1 MINFKYAIPEIEL
14 FAYTPNIDRVCAAA
28 ARSTQKKISSA
39 EIYDKDDSNKVDR
52 TLEYTIKMG
61 HHSITEHGT
70 LTFSIKDVS
79 RSMTHQFVRHRIASY
94 SQQSQRYVKYDEPE
108 FLLPQSIENNPEA
121 KRIYDKFMKEVANTY
136 NELINLVKTE
146 DARYVL
152 PNATATT
159 ITATFNPRSLL
170 NFFRLRADK
179 KHAQSEICS
188 CAYSMWAEAA
198 LVAPKIMSPKLF
210 QEANLGTKNG
220 EYYIDELIE
229 IIDKSRKKFEN
240 AKIGEIVEIDLSALE
255 DKDDIIRVKARV
267 RKLF

>member
-1 MINFKYAIPEIEL
+1 MTNFKYVIPEIEL
-14 FAYTPNIDRVCAAA
+14 LAYTPDIDRVCAAA

-39 EIYDKDDSNKVDR
+39 EIYDKDNSNKVDK

-61 HHSITEHGT
+61 HHSITEHGA
-70 LTFSIKDVS
+70 LTYSIKNVS
-79 RSMTHQFVRHRIASY
+79 RSMTHQLVRHRIASY
-94 SQQSQRYVKYDEPE
+94 SQQSQRHVKYDEPE
-108 FLLPQSIENNPEA
+108 FLLPKSIANNPEA
-121 KRIYDKFMKEVANTY
+121 KRIYDKFMQEVANTY
-136 NELINLVKTE
+136 SELINFVNKE

-159 ITATFNPRSLL
+159 ITTTFNPRSLL

-210 QEANLGTKNG
+210 QETNLGTKNG

-229 IIDKSRKKFEN
+229 IIDKSKQKFEN
-240 AKIGEIVEIDLSALE
+240 AEIGETVEIELNALE
-255 DKDDIIRVKARV
+255 NKDDIIKV
-267 RKLF
+267 